1 MEAQI
6 LSDDPENM
14 AGELLVRGENVMM
27 GYYKNEEA
35 TQAAFT
41 EDGWFRTGDMA
52 TMDKENHIFLKGR
65 CKNMILGA
73 SGQNIYPEAI
83 EAKLVNLPFISECV
97 VIARDS
103 KLVALVYPDF
113 AAMDESHV
121 SREELDVIMEENR
134 KTINSTLA
142 SYEAITKIVI
152 FPNEF
157 EKTAKKN
164 IKRYLYEGL

>member
-1 MEAQI
+1 M
-6 LSDDPENM
+6 
-14 AGELLVRGENVMM
+14 
-27 GYYKNEEA
+27 
-35 TQAAFT
+35 
-41 EDGWFRTGDMA
+41 
-52 TMDKENHIFLKGR
+52 
-65 CKNMILGA
+65 
-73 SGQNIYPEAI
+73 
-83 EAKLVNLPFISECV
+83 
-97 VIARDS
+97 IARDS